1 MRKKNFLN
9 LLLLTL
15 LTTVPWAVSAQESID
30 PVTIVD
36 WNFKYEYSYDNSD
49 KIATPTTTPS
59 SLASGAANSDRF
71 YKVYPDTQL
80 DGVEGVMSA
89 RGAGCY
95 NSVQHANCNGVLS
108 MRLYYAGQNDIID
121 YTASVNHD
129 NYFQF
134 SFATTGYQD
143 ISANFSFASDGNAS
157 TSVQLVY
164 SIDGGTTWLDAGNY
178 VKSVDAD
185 VWWIFTDFNVSLSSA
200 KDKENVLVRLIGG
213 NNAASAQGCLN
224 LKNFSITG
232 NVKQV
237 QMKEAVIYKS
247 NFDASMWN
255 AIPISTEKTSVI
267 QTYAGKYLIPFV
279 FYNTEVKPTGVNT
292 SKFSYIDGTGAS
304 GNKLV
309 TTGWVMTNKVSNAT
323 AEAELPYMEIGPLAS
338 VTGLSFIQCGTGS
351 GRGYRVAVKGTEIN
365 DGVETEITD
374 YKLLHNQG
382 IAKASGCEVAF
393 NGINY
398 KNVTFKFYPYI
409 TDANLAASGKNYEN
423 AYMSSLEIKGL
434 VEMTAEQVKLT
445 TEVIPSSE
453 AGTVTVI
460 PAAVEYDKGSV
471 VSLSAGE
478 QFGYKFKQ
486 WENAEGDILST
497 EKQVDV
503 TLDSDTTIK
512 AVFEQVETFTLNVE
526 VVGDEY
532 GKVVISPNLN
542 NGRYM
547 AGDEVTVTAIQN
559 DVIRFTHWS
568 DNDTQLEKKIVIS
581 GNTDLTANFSA
592 MPYILAWD
600 FYDTNVKKDREADC
614 QSKSNNGAILS
625 MVNDAGSQ
633 SWLAKGYGEYNGYG
647 AAIKWQMVADG
658 YYFKTSKFSTVD
670 YTNVRL
676 KCKMQSTY
684 NTYKEQYVEYSIN
697 NGETWERLETIVF
710 EEQKVWYDVDVPLP
724 EGQPSVML
732 RWIPNFGGETLGSN
746 TDKDGTAIAQIYVL
760 GEEISLPDPNPP
772 VLLSSVPVDGAT
784 GASASGQIVLSF
796 DERVKLNGTATLGTK
811 ELAGEVVNTTVTF
824 PYQALAYNTAYQFI
838 LPAGAITDMSG
849 NEFGAFT
856 LNFTTAER
864 VAPTVKL
871 FDYIVAEDGS
881 GDGTTIQAAFDAAA
895 AAGGNKRFLILV
907 KNGTYDA
914 GSAVTE
920 LNTSNVSLIG
930 QSQDGVLIKNVNG
943 TGISTS
949 STIHIERTVTGFYA
963 QDLTIQNAYDYFAN
977 QQVAVALYDRSNKS
991 IYKRVKMLSYQDT
1004 HVTGVD
1010 VRQYYEDCEIHGTV
1024 DFICG
1029 GGDIFFNRAL
1039 LYLENRSGNVI
1050 TAPAT
1055 SANCQY
1061 GYVFADCTIDG
1072 HEINKSSYCLG
1083 RPWKDS
1089 PRSIFINTTMNLLPR
1104 SQGWTDM
1111 SAYPALFAEYNSMN
1125 KNGEPIDLESRT
1137 NTFTVNNVS
1146 QTMSYS
1152 PELTKQE
1159 ADQYTIENVLGGT
1172 DAWQPVLFTDQ
1183 VSAPVISGEE
1193 TTISWDA
1200 VPYAINY
1207 VIVRDGIIIDQTI
1220 ETIYTDTK
1228 NDGIAHSYQV
1238 MAANE
1243 YGGLSEL
1250 SNTYE
1255 ATSTGILSSGIEDVK
1270 AYVDNSNDLVV
1281 KAPLGTMLNVY
1292 SVSGSLV
1299 RSVCMDTETYRIA
1312 LKQGSYIVKADSLGT
1327 IRSFKVM
1334 VR

>member
-15 LTTVPWAVSAQESID
+15 LTTIPWAVSAQESPD

-36 WNFKYEYSYDNSD
+36 WNFKCEYNYDNSD

-59 SLASGAANSDRF
+59 ELVSGAANSDRF

-80 DGVEGVMSA
+80 NAVEGVMSA
-89 RGAGCY
+89 HGTGCY
-95 NSVQHANCNGVLS
+95 SSVQHANCNGEMS
-108 MRLYYAGQNDIID
+108 MRLYYAGQNDISD
-121 YTASVNHD
+121 YTVSANHD

-143 ISANFSFASDGNAS
+143 ITANFSFASDGNAP
-157 TSVQLVY
+157 TSLQLAY
-164 SIDGGTTWLDAGNY
+164 SVDGGTTWLDAGNCA
-178 VKSVDAD
+178 KSVDAS
-185 VWWIFTDFNVSLSSA
+185 VWWIFTDFSISLPSA

-224 LKNFSITG
+224 LKNFNITG
-232 NVKQV
+232 NEKQV
-237 QMKEAVIYKS
+237 QMKESVIYKS
-247 NFDASMWN
+247 DFDTDMWGTVT
-255 AIPISTEKTSVI
+255 ISEEETSI
-267 QTYAGKYLIPFV
+267 TQTYAGKYSIPFV
-279 FYNTEVKPTGVNT
+279 FYNTEVRPTGVNT
-292 SKFSYIDGTGAS
+292 SKFSYTDGTGAS
-304 GNKLV
+304 GDKLV
-309 TTGWVMTNKVSNAT
+309 TTGWVMTNKVSNTT
-323 AEAELPYMEIGPLAS
+323 AEAELPYMEIGPLSS

-351 GRGYRVAVKGTEIN
+351 GRGYRVAVKGTEVNNGI
-365 DGVETEITD
+365 ETEVID
-374 YKLLHNQG
+374 YKLLYNEG

-393 NGINY
+393 ENINY
-398 KNVTFKFYPYI
+398 KNATFKFYPYI

-423 AYMSSLEIKGL
+423 AYMTSLEIKGM
-434 VEMTAEQVKLT
+434 VEMTAEQVKLE
-445 TEVIPSSE
+445 TEVTPLE
-453 AGTVTVI
+453 AGTVTAS

-471 VSLSAGE
+471 VTLSVSE

-486 WENAEGDILST
+486 WENAGGELLSA
-497 EKQVDV
+497 EKQFDI
-503 TLDSDTTIK
+503 TLDRDTIVK
-512 AVFEQVETFTLNVE
+512 AVFDQVETFTLNVA
-526 VVGDEY
+526 VDGDRY
-532 GKVVISPNLN
+532 GRVIISPNLN

-547 AGDEVTVTAIQN
+547 AEDEVTVTAIQN
-559 DVIRFTHWS
+559 DVIRFIHWN
-568 DNDTQLEKKIVIS
+568 DNDTNPEKKIVIS
-581 GNTDLTANFSA
+581 GDVDLTANFSA

-600 FYDTNVKKDREADC
+600 FYDTDVKKDREADC
-614 QSKSNNGAILS
+614 QSRSNNGAILS

-647 AAIKWQMVADG
+647 AAVKWQMVADG
-658 YYFKTSKFSTVD
+658 YYFKTGKFSTAD

-684 NTYKEQYVEYSIN
+684 NTYKEQYVEYSID

-710 EEQKVWYDVDVPLP
+710 EEQKVWYDVDVALP

-746 TDKDGTAIAQIYVL
+746 TDKDGTAIAQIYIL
-760 GEEISLPDPNPP
+760 GEEVTVPDPNPP

-811 ELAGEVVNTTVTF
+811 ELTGTAVNATVTF
-824 PYQALAYNTAYQFI
+824 PYQGLSYNTAYRFT

-849 NEFGAFT
+849 NEFEAFT
-856 LNFTTAER
+856 LSFTTAER
-864 VAPTVKL
+864 VAPAAKL

-881 GDGTTIQAAFDAAA
+881 GDGTTIQEAFNAAA

-920 LNTSNVSLIG
+920 LNTKNVSLIG
-930 QSQDGVLIKNVNG
+930 QSQDGVVIKSVNG

-949 STIHIERTVTGFYA
+949 STIHVERTVTGFYA

-1055 SANCQY
+1055 SSNCQY
-1061 GYVFADCTIDG
+1061 GYVFSDCTIDG
-1072 HEINKSSYCLG
+1072 YEVNKSSYCLG
-1083 RPWKDS
+1083 RPWKDA
-1089 PRSIFINTTMNLLPR
+1089 PRCVFINTTMNLLPKT
-1104 SQGWTDM
+1104 QGWTNM

-1125 KNGEPIDLESRT
+1125 KNGEPIDMEGRT
-1137 NTFTVNNVS
+1137 NTFTVDEVP

-1172 DAWQPVLFTDQ
+1172 DAWQPTLFTDQ
-1183 VSAPVISGEE
+1183 VQAPVISGDDAV
-1193 TTISWDA
+1193 ISWDA

-1207 VIVRDGIIIDQTI
+1207 VIVRDGVIIGQTI
-1220 ETIYTDTK
+1220 STTYTDTE
-1228 NDGIAHSYQV
+1228 NGGVAHSYQV

-1243 YGGLSEL
+1243 YGGLSDL

-1255 ATSTGILSSGIEDVK
+1255 GTSTGTLSSTVEEEIK
-1270 AYVDNSNDLVV
+1270 AYVDSSNNLVV
-1281 KAPLGTMLNVY
+1281 KAPIGTMLNVY
-1292 SVSGSLV
+1292 SVSGSSVHSV
-1299 RSVCMDTETYRIA
+1299 RMNAEIYRIA
-1312 LKQGSYIVKADSLGT
+1312 LKQGSYVVKAGSSVT
-1327 IRSFKVM
+1327 VKSFKVM